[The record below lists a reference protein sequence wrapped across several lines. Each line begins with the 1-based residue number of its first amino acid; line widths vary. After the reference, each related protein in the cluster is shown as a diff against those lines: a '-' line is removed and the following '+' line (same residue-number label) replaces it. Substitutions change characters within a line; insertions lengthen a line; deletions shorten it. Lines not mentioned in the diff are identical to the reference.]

1 MINVLIVDDEPFIR
15 QGLKILIN
23 WNYYGYNIIGEASN
37 GKEAIKFI
45 EKNKVDLIISDIKMP
60 EMDGLDLVKNIYQKW
75 NKKIKCIMLSGY
87 YEFEYAKKAIKYGV
101 KEYILKPIER
111 EELTNI
117 LISFK
122 DEYEKERE
130 SDYIKREN
138 NKVIYER
145 HLNRIICDEYN
156 DEDLKYIQCYLKYKN
171 YLRYINIEIYSN
183 ENSEKCRTEDK
194 RKVYDNLKDWLG
206 NNNFYNIIYDIIKE
220 DKLEGVGLIFSSVLS
235 DELGLNEQQYIEK
248 LKMRLNSSNEYQCR
262 LLIGKKVE
270 TLNKIGISY
279 NSLYMIKILQ
289 NNTNK
294 KNIFYYD
301 DIDNKK
307 SIDYNLIN
315 ENINKLIKSIE
326 DGDVVKI
333 ENYIDM
339 FYRAFNKD
347 TNNLKIIKIYID
359 YLLCNLINII
369 KELNSSTN
377 KDKVL
382 EYINAEL
389 FNKIIT
395 TGNASD
401 LKRFCVE
408 VSTYLRDL
416 RNSSMHSIL
425 ALIDKEVNENYMK
438 PLTLKY
444 LSEKYY
450 LNTAYLG
457 QLFKKNYNKS
467 FKDHLNDYRIEKA
480 SLMLK
485 RSNEKIYK
493 IAEDVGYNN
502 TDYFISKFVQVKGIT
517 PLQYRK
523 KFRD

>member
-1 MINVLIVDDEPFIR
+1 MINILIVDDEPFIR

-23 WNYYGYNIIGEASN
+23 WNFYGYNIIGEASN
-37 GKEAIKFI
+37 GNEAIKFV

-60 EMDGLDLVKNIYQKW
+60 GIDGLGLVKNIYEKY
-75 NKKIKCIMLSGY
+75 NRKIKCIMLSGY

-111 EELTNI
+111 EELIGI
-117 LISFK
+117 LISLK
-122 DEYEKERE
+122 EEYEKERK
-130 SDYIKREN
+130 SDYIKAKNE
-138 NKVIYER
+138 KVIYEG
-145 HLNRIICDEYN
+145 HLNRILCNNYN
-156 DEDLKYIQCYLKYKN
+156 DDDINYVNKYLRYKN
-171 YLRYINIEIYSN
+171 YLRYINIEIYLE
-183 ENSEKCRTEDK
+183 ENSQEIEECSKV
-194 RKVYDNLKDWLG
+194 KVYDELREWLG
-206 NNNFYNIIYDIIKE
+206 DKNYYNIVYDIIKE
-220 DKLEGVGLIFSSVLS
+220 DKIDGIGFIFTSVLAE
-235 DELGLNEQQYIEK
+235 ELGLNEQQYIEK
-248 LKMRLNSSNEYQCR
+248 MKKLLNSSNEYTCR

-270 TLNKIGISY
+270 ALSEIGISY
-279 NSLYMIKILQ
+279 NSLYMIKILRSD
-289 NNTNK
+289 TSVK
-294 KNIFYYD
+294 DIFYYD
-301 DIDNKK
+301 DIDSKK

-315 ENINKLIKSIE
+315 ANIEKLIKSIE
-326 DGDVVKI
+326 DSDVVKI
-333 ENYIDM
+333 ENCIEV
-339 FYRAFNKD
+339 FYGAFSKD

-369 KELNSSTN
+369 KKSDSSVN
-377 KDKVL
+377 EEKVL
-382 EYINAEL
+382 EYIDAKL

-395 TGNASD
+395 SGTAHD
-401 LKRFCVE
+401 LKGFCVE
-408 VSTYLRDL
+408 VSVYIKDL
-416 RNSSMHSIL
+416 RSNSMHNIV
-425 ALIDKEVNENYMK
+425 ALIDKEVSENYMQ

-467 FKDHLNDYRIEKA
+467 FKDYLNDYRIEKA

-502 TDYFISKFVQVKGIT
+502 TDYFISKFVQVKGVT

>member
-1 MINVLIVDDEPFIR
+1 
-15 QGLKILIN
+15 
-23 WNYYGYNIIGEASN
+23 
-37 GKEAIKFI
+37 
-45 EKNKVDLIISDIKMP
+45 
-60 EMDGLDLVKNIYQKW
+60 
-75 NKKIKCIMLSGY
+75 
-87 YEFEYAKKAIKYGV
+87 
-101 KEYILKPIER
+101 
-111 EELTNI
+111 
-117 LISFK
+117 
-122 DEYEKERE
+122 
-130 SDYIKREN
+130 
-138 NKVIYER
+138 
-145 HLNRIICDEYN
+145 
-156 DEDLKYIQCYLKYKN
+156 
-171 YLRYINIEIYSN
+171 
-183 ENSEKCRTEDK
+183 
-194 RKVYDNLKDWLG
+194 
-206 NNNFYNIIYDIIKE
+206 
-220 DKLEGVGLIFSSVLS
+220 
-235 DELGLNEQQYIEK
+235 
-248 LKMRLNSSNEYQCR
+248 
-262 LLIGKKVE
+262 
-270 TLNKIGISY
+270 
-279 NSLYMIKILQ
+279 MIKILQ

-315 ENINKLIKSIE
+315 ENIDKLIKSIE
-326 DGDVVKI
+326 DSDVVKI

-369 KELNSSTN
+369 KELTSNTN
-377 KDKVL
+377 KDKAL
-382 EYINAEL
+382 EYINIEL

-395 TGNASD
+395 SGNAGD
-401 LKRFCVE
+401 LKKFCVE
-408 VSTYLRDL
+408 VSTYIRDL
-416 RNSSMHSIL
+416 RNSSMHNIL
-425 ALIDKEVNENYMK
+425 ALINKEVNENYMK

>member
-1 MINVLIVDDEPFIR
+1 MINILIVDDEPFIR

-23 WNYYGYNIIGEASN
+23 WNFYGYNIIGEASN
-37 GKEAIKFI
+37 GNEAIKFV

-60 EMDGLDLVKNIYQKW
+60 EMDGLGLAKNIYEKY
-75 NKKIKCIMLSGY
+75 NRKIKCIMLSGY

-101 KEYILKPIER
+101 KEYVLKPIER
-111 EELTNI
+111 EELIGI
-117 LISFK
+117 LISLK
-122 DEYEKERE
+122 EEYEKERK
-130 SDYIKREN
+130 SDNIKARNE
-138 NKVIYER
+138 KVIYEGY
-145 HLNRIICDEYN
+145 LNRILCNNYSDDDINYVN
-156 DEDLKYIQCYLKYKN
+156 KYIRYKN

-183 ENSEKCRTEDK
+183 ENSEEIKTCNK
-194 RKVYDNLKDWLG
+194 SKVYNKLRQWLG
-206 NNNFYNIIYDIIKE
+206 EKNYYNIVYDIIKE
-220 DKLEGVGLIFSSVLS
+220 DKIDGIGLIFSSVLA
-235 DELGLNEQQYIEK
+235 EEFGINEQQYIEK
-248 LKMRLNSSNEYQCR
+248 VKEVLNSSNEYTCR

-270 TLNKIGISY
+270 ALSEIGISY

-289 NNTNK
+289 GDTSVK
-294 KNIFYYD
+294 DIFYYD
-301 DIDNKK
+301 DIDSKK

-315 ENINKLIKSIE
+315 TNIAKLIKSIE
-326 DGDVVKI
+326 DSDVVKI
-333 ENYIDM
+333 EDYINL
-339 FYRAFNKD
+339 FYGAFNND

-369 KELNSSTN
+369 KESNSSMN
-377 KDKVL
+377 EEKAL
-382 EYINAEL
+382 EYIDAKL
-389 FNKIIT
+389 FNNIIT
-395 TGNASD
+395 SGTAYD
-401 LKRFCVE
+401 LKIFCVE
-408 VSTYLRDL
+408 VSAYIKDL
-416 RNSSMHSIL
+416 RSNSMHNIL
-425 ALIDKEVNENYMK
+425 ALIDKEVSENYMQ

-467 FKDHLNDYRIEKA
+467 FKDYLNDYRIEKA
-480 SLMLK
+480 SLILK

-502 TDYFISKFVQVKGIT
+502 TDYFISKFVQIKGVT